1 MKDTVVAVIE
11 AVKKCIM
18 SLEEYNKI
26 VMKENGAS
34 HYSEILE
41 SSYYYEGQFHEERI
55 IHNHISYMEAYRKY
69 VLENEKI
76 SEHRRIEANDFILDS
91 IENI

>member
-1 MKDTVVAVIE
+1 
-11 AVKKCIM
+11 M

-41 SSYYYEGQFHEERI
+41 SSYYYEGQFQKKELYTI
-55 IHNHISYMEAYRKY
+55 IF
-69 VLENEKI
+69 LTW
-76 SEHRRIEANDFILDS
+76 RRIENMS
-91 IENI
+91 